1 MLLGLD
7 LGTTNVKALVTDL
20 TGRLLGEG
28 SCAVRLSY
36 VGTDGVEQD
45 IEEIWQAVLLAIK
58 QATESVSPA
67 VIRAIGVSSQGGALQ
82 MLDAQA
88 RPLGRVVSWL
98 DRRGR
103 PFDDAL
109 TAELGPEWFAERIG
123 HARSGLVI
131 GQLLRLREE
140 SPALLEPPNR
150 IGFVGDTIVKRLC
163 GEAGHDGTSCGI
175 GCLYNPALRDYDKN
189 VLERLGLTAEQ
200 FPKLLP
206 ARQPRGGLR
215 QVVARETGLRAGVPV
230 SAAIHDQY
238 AAALANGGVR
248 SGTALIGTGT
258 AWVLLAVSDSTM
270 KPINDSAFV
279 CHHVMDGLWGQIIS
293 LPNGGS
299 ALAQAL
305 ELAGL
310 GLQDSVELDRLLES
324 VSPGS
329 GGIECWTVRAGFGA
343 PELAAHATA
352 RMMSP
357 QGTQSASHIVRA
369 TLEGL
374 AYELKRHIDLLFQAG
389 MPIEQLFLS
398 GRSAASRVTAQILAD
413 VTGLPLACADN
424 SGSPLGAAIL
434 ARALLEPS
442 CSLEVLSTEMAPAA
456 HQVEAGA
463 TAAFYREQ
471 SRRYV
476 QASHRM

>member
-20 TGRLLGEG
+20 TGRPLGEG
-28 SCAVRLSY
+28 SCAVSLFY

-45 IEEIWQAVLLAIK
+45 IEEIWQAVLSAIK
-58 QATESVSPA
+58 QAMASVSPA
-67 VIRAIGVSSQGGALQ
+67 DIRAIGVSSQGGALQ

-109 TAELGPEWFAERIG
+109 TAELGPQWFAERIG

-131 GQLLRLREE
+131 GQLLRLRAEF
-140 SPALLEPPNR
+140 PALLEPPNR
-150 IGFVGDTIVKRLC
+150 IGFVGDAIVKRLC

-175 GCLYNPALRDYDKN
+175 ACLYNSALRDYDKD
-189 VLERLGLTAEQ
+189 VLKRLGLTAEQ
-200 FPKLLP
+200 FPQLLP

-215 QVVARETGLRAGVPV
+215 PAVAQETGLRAGAPV

-258 AWVLLAVSDSTM
+258 AWVLLAVSDSPM
-270 KPINDSAFV
+270 KPVSDSAFV
-279 CHHVMDGLWGQIIS
+279 CHHVVDGLWGQIIS
-293 LPNGGS
+293 MPNGGS
-299 ALAQAL
+299 ALAEAL
-305 ELAGL
+305 DLAGL
-310 GLQDSVELDRLLES
+310 GLQDSAELDRLLKS
-324 VSPGS
+324 VPPGS
-329 GGIECWTVRAGFGA
+329 GGLECWTVQAGFGA
-343 PELAAHATA
+343 SDPTA
-352 RMMSP
+352 QASACRKSV
-357 QGTQSASHIVRA
+357 QGTQSPASRVRA

-374 AYELKRHIDLLFQAG
+374 AYELKLHIDLLLQAG
-389 MPIEQLFLS
+389 LPVEQLLLS

-424 SGSPLGAAIL
+424 CGSPLGAAIL
-434 ARALLEPS
+434 ARALLEPAS
-442 CSLEVLSTEMAPAA
+442 SLADLSKEMAPAV

-463 TAAFYREQ
+463 AAAFYREQ
-471 SRRYV
+471 YKRYV
-476 QASHRM
+476 QASPRL